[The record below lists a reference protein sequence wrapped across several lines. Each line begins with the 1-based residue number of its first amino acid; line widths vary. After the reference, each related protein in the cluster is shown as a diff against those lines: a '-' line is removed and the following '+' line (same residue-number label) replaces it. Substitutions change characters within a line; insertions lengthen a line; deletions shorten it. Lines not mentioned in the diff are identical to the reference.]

1 MSKVVKPSTTT
12 ITAARATTATS
23 AVKKDKKV
31 VPLQPLFTKDNYLW
45 MIIGGVV
52 IALGMVLMSGGKN
65 QDPNV
70 FDYNVVYS
78 FTRITV
84 APILIVGGLVIEI
97 FAVFKKPK
105 VTAE

>member
-1 MSKVVKPSTTT
+1 MSKAVRPATTT
-12 ITAARATTATS
+12 TTSTRSSTS
-23 AVKKDKKV
+23 ASKKV

-52 IALGMVLMSGGKN
+52 IGLGMILLSGGKN

-70 FDYNVVYS
+70 FDTNVVYS

-84 APILIVGGLVIEI
+84 APIMIVGGLVIEI
-97 FAVFKKPK
+97 FALFKKSK
-105 VTAE
+105 TTVTE

>member
-1 MSKVVKPSTTT
+1 MSKVTKPGTT
-12 ITAARATTATS
+12 TTATRT
-23 AVKKDKKV
+23 ATGAAKKV

-45 MIIGGVV
+45 MIVGGVV

-84 APILIVGGLVIEI
+84 APIMIVGGLVIEI

>member
-1 MSKVVKPSTTT
+1 MSKAVRPASTTT
-12 ITAARATTATS
+12 TTRSTS
-23 AVKKDKKV
+23 ASKKV

-52 IALGMVLMSGGKN
+52 ITLGMILLSGGKN

-70 FDYNVVYS
+70 FDTNVVYS

-97 FAVFKKPK
+97 FALFKKSK
-105 VTAE
+105 VAA